1 MHFQI
6 EGDKMS
12 EVKKVRV
19 AVRSL
24 IDGTEIEREYEGE
37 YLFKDDTHNIAYTDY
52 SGNIITKNALQA
64 TDTAMLLHRV
74 GGYSGDMFF
83 DLNSDT
89 VVNYGA
95 FMVGCGFAL
104 HTYEY
109 NLTEN
114 ENGLTIAVRYGLN
127 GGKAE
132 EISGEQTINIAYMY
146 FNTN

>member
-1 MHFQI
+1 MN
-6 EGDKMS
+6 

-24 IDGTEIEREYEGE
+24 IDGTEIEREYDGE

-64 TDTAMLLHRV
+64 MGTAMFLHRV
-74 GGYSGDMFF
+74 GVFSGDMFF
-83 DLNSDT
+83 DMNSDT

-109 NLTEN
+109 TLTEN
-114 ENGLTIAVRYGLN
+114 ENGLTIAVHYGLN
-127 GGKAE
+127 DDKAE
-132 EISGEQTINIAYMY
+132 AISGEQTITVTYTEENS
-146 FNTN
+146 NE

>member
-1 MHFQI
+1 MI
-6 EGDKMS
+6 ES
-12 EVKKVRV
+12 FPI
-19 AVRSL
+19 RSL

-37 YLFKDDTHNIAYTDY
+37 YVFKDNSHNIVYIDY

-64 TDTAMLLHRV
+64 TDTAMPLHRV
-74 GGYSGDMFF
+74 GGFSGDMFF
-83 DLNSDT
+83 DLNGDT

-127 GGKAE
+127 DGKAE
-132 EISGEQTINIAYMY
+132 EIGGEQTITVTYTEENS
-146 FNTN
+146 NE

>member
-1 MHFQI
+1 
-6 EGDKMS
+6 MS
-12 EVKKVRV
+12 EVRKVRV

-24 IDGTEIEREYEGE
+24 IDGTEVEREYEGE
-37 YLFKDDTHNIAYTDY
+37 YLYKDDTHNIAYTDY
-52 SGNIITKNALQA
+52 SGNIITKNAVQA
-64 TDTAMLLHRV
+64 TKTAMLLHRV
-74 GGYSGDMFF
+74 GGFSGDMFF

-109 NLTEN
+109 TLTEN

-127 GGKAE
+127 DGKAE
-132 EISGEQTINIAYMY
+132 EISGEQTITATYTEENS
-146 FNTN
+146 NE

>member
-1 MHFQI
+1 
-6 EGDKMS
+6 MS
-12 EVKKVRV
+12 EVRRVRV

-24 IDGTEIEREYEGE
+24 IDSTEIEREYDGE
-37 YLFKDDTHNIAYTDY
+37 YVCKDNSHNIAYTDY

-74 GGYSGDMFF
+74 GGFSGDMFF
-83 DLNSDT
+83 DLSSDT

-109 NLTEN
+109 KLTES

-127 GGKAE
+127 DGKAE
-132 EISGEQTINIAYMY
+132 EISGEQMITVTYMED
-146 FNTN
+146 NRNE

>member
-1 MHFQI
+1 
-6 EGDKMS
+6 MS
-12 EVKKVRV
+12 EVRKVRV

-24 IDGTEIEREYEGE
+24 IDGTGVEREYEGA
-37 YLFKDDTHNIAYTDY
+37 YLYKDDTYNIAYTDY

-64 TDTAMLLHRV
+64 MGTAMLLHRV
-74 GGYSGDMFF
+74 GGFSGDMFF
-83 DLNSDT
+83 DLSSDT

-127 GGKAE
+127 DGKAE
-132 EISGEQTINIAYMY
+132 EISGEQTIAVTYMEVGR
-146 FNTN
+146 NE

>member
-1 MHFQI
+1 
-6 EGDKMS
+6 
-12 EVKKVRV
+12 
-19 AVRSL
+19 
-24 IDGTEIEREYEGE
+24 
-37 YLFKDDTHNIAYTDY
+37 
-52 SGNIITKNALQA
+52 
-64 TDTAMLLHRV
+64 MLLHRV

-109 NLTEN
+109 KLTES

-127 GGKAE
+127 DGKAE
-132 EISGEQTINIAYMY
+132 EISGEQMINITYMEVGSLCSACGHGSY
-146 FNTN
+146 VGDTRYSHEQSV